1 MGTTMPP
8 LVDVV
13 GGDRLLAD
21 QAVDTALAPITDV
34 FDFHGGDIVTDSGH
48 ALMIG
53 ETAAALNYSNLGPQ
67 TINGEWQLGAHSG
80 HLRCWHQRR
89 LSAHSGR
96 S

>member
-34 FDFHGGDIVTDSGH
+34 FDFHCGDIVTDSGR
-48 ALMIG
+48 ARMIG
-53 ETAAALNYSNLGPQ
+53 ETGYALNYSKLDLQASIEFGD
-67 TINGEWQLGAHSG
+67 
-80 HLRCWHQRR
+80 
-89 LSAHSGR
+89 
-96 S
+96 